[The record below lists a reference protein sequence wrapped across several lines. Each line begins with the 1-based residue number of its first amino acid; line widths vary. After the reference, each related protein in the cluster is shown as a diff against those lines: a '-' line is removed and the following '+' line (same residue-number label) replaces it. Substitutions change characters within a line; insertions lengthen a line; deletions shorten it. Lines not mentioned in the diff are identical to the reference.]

1 MDRQDPLSGVGEDT
15 RPLSGAAAPNETL
28 PFKIELWDEAGIGV
42 QRVLARVASSVLARA
57 AYEAAVSEHAN
68 RRITLRRGA
77 RLIADSG

>member
-1 MDRQDPLSGVGEDT
+1 MDRQDPLSGAGKET
-15 RPLSGAAAPNETL
+15 RPAFDAMAPDEAL
-28 PFKIELWDEAGIGV
+28 PFKIELWDERRIGV
-42 QRVLARVASSVLARA
+42 QRVLARIASSVLARA

>member
-1 MDRQDPLSGVGEDT
+1 MDRKDPLSRVGED
-15 RPLSGAAAPNETL
+15 RRLSSDDAAPGETL
-28 PFKIELWDEAGIGV
+28 PYKIELWDEARSGV
-42 QRVLARVASSVLARA
+42 QRVLARIASSVLARA

>member
-15 RPLSGAAAPNETL
+15 RLSSGAAAPNETL
-28 PFKIELWDEAGIGV
+28 PFKIELWDEGRTGV

-57 AYEAAVSEHAN
+57 AYDAAVSEHAN

-77 RLIADSG
+77 RMIADSG